1 MIIGVLRR
9 LVSAM
14 IDVPSVDNSYC
25 VLAEVEGR
33 NRNRIRGRP
42 GQQMDSR
49 KASQLLKLPPSGASK
64 AMMTH
69 KYP

>member
-14 IDVPSVDNSYC
+14 IDVPSVHNC

-49 KASQLLKLPPSGASK
+49 KASQLLKLPPPPSGASK

-69 KYP
+69 KFP

>member
-1 MIIGVLRR
+1 MSIGVLRR

-14 IDVPSVDNSYC
+14 IDVPSVDNC